1 MDDLRGNMAKGG
13 RAGKD
18 LWHRESA
25 CRHAESGRRGRPRAW
40 FRSDW
45 EPVLHCFAGKRRA
58 QKLTIGL
65 RLSPIPVCSQ
75 INNYDRDQ
83 LWTSAALVVDG
94 LGVRLR
100 GFRKSHHFIPAAP
113 R

>member
-1 MDDLRGNMAKGG
+1 V
-13 RAGKD
+13 AGPARTFGIANQHVAMPK
-18 LWHRESA
+18 A
-25 CRHAESGRRGRPRAW
+25 GVAAGPGPG
-40 FRSDW
+40 SDPIW
-45 EPVLHCFAGKRRA
+45 EPVLLCFAGKRRA